1 MCKTCFSTNLIASL
15 GARSSTSTSS
25 TIAEM
30 EASVLFP
37 NKPIKNMETSMLL
50 TSVLHINSPKSKP
63 LHIYTYICTLFGSLF
78 YKCIIRNTKTKITV
92 IHKILFNTL
101 QSQEMSLLKITSWKI
116 QVSYTFLSLLAL
128 NLKKLWWMVVVQG
141 RFTCKQLAEEF
152 HVILS
157 QCLQK
162 LWARYFQK
170 SQNTACGLKLCC
182 KEKKITPLFTILL
195 NVDY

>member
-37 NKPIKNMETSMLL
+37 YKPVENASNMETSMLL
-50 TSVLHINSPKSKP
+50 ASVLYISSLKSKP
-63 LHIYTYICTLFGSLF
+63 LHIYTYICTLLGILFGSLF
-78 YKCIIRNTKTKITV
+78 YKCFTRNTKTKITV

-101 QSQEMSLLKITSWKI
+101 QSQDMSLLKIISWKI

-128 NLKKLWWMVVVQG
+128 NLKSCGGWLLCRAGLRVNNLQKNFMIN
-141 RFTCKQLAEEF
+141 
-152 HVILS
+152 VILS

-162 LWARYFQK
+162 F
-170 SQNTACGLKLCC
+170 
-182 KEKKITPLFTILL
+182 KK
-195 NVDY
+195 